1 MERRERRVRE
11 MMTEEKARTKSAAW
25 LEVKQ
30 KKEGD
35 A

>member
-1 MERRERRVRE
+1 